1 MIPLTQFVKTIG
13 YTNPRREVQ
22 TFKSRGLGS
31 QMAIGFEGPVGA
43 VFTEPPGI
51 YRSDDSSS
59 LTQLSEFPSPGVLR
73 STPLSRAVTR
83 RTSDA
88 TCVTPCDA
96 TSLLRP
102 GAEQLRELLNKMEE
116 SLEAERLAA

>member
-88 TCVTPCDA
+88 PCDA